1 MTLSL
6 HSIMTIIITY
16 VLATLLAIC
25 IPVIIVLLGRQK
37 PANAPVKKHS
47 AADVG
52 VFYNSTTDKFL
63 KVYGEIIQAFRTKDV
78 KDYLDY
84 TIASAELRDGQRILD
99 AGCGVGGPASY
110 FASVLDIQVEGIT
123 ISEVQVERSVE
134 VIASKS
140 LRGSVH
146 IRQGDY
152 HRIDEIYG
160 SNVFDRIIFLE
171 SFGHSPD
178 QSMLIEKAFQALKP
192 GGILYIKDLF
202 KREYANEEDG
212 RKINAIIDA
221 INQAYRYNVADLN
234 EVLSTMR
241 RLNFILL
248 CVKTPE
254 IKIGE
259 FEHLTISNDF
269 QELFDIAR
277 IISWE
282 DYIFPIDFYEI
293 KVMKPPFDITTQKHF
308 YFLNRPEVI
317 AAETKN

>member
-1 MTLSL
+1 MTN
-6 HSIMTIIITY
+6 TIIY
-16 VLATLLAIC
+16 VLAVLLAIC
-25 IPVIIVLLGRQK
+25 IPIIIVLLGRQK
-37 PANAPVKKHS
+37 PADAPAPKHT

-63 KVYGEIIQAFRTKDV
+63 KVYGETIQAFRTNDV

-84 TIASAELRDGQRILD
+84 TIASAELRDGQHILD

-123 ISEVQVERSVE
+123 ISGVQEEKSKE

-146 IRQGDY
+146 VRQGDY
-152 HRIDEIYG
+152 HCMDEIYG
-160 SNVFDRIIFLE
+160 RDVFDRIIFLE

-178 QSMLIEKAFQALKP
+178 QTMLIEKAFQALKP

-202 KREYANEEDG
+202 KRQYANEEEG
-212 RKINAIIDA
+212 RKINATIEA
-221 INQAYRYNVADLN
+221 INRAYCYNVADLN
-234 EVLSTMR
+234 EVLSAMR

-248 CVKTPE
+248 SVKTPE
-254 IKIGE
+254 IKIAE
-259 FEHLTISNDF
+259 FEHLNISNDF

-293 KVMKPPFDITTQKHF
+293 KVMKPPFDITGQKHL
-308 YFLNRPEVI
+308 YFLNRPEIIV
-317 AAETKN
+317 AETKN